1 MKTATKPN
9 VVREILLKLER
20 PETGPYQ
27 AICMYGKQGG
37 EEIFTVVGHSTDS
50 VFDVVVYKGP
60 SKNEAITRFYEM
72 VLNED
77 KNKSNNLDDEL

>member
-1 MKTATKPN
+1 MKTAAKPN
-9 VVREILLKLER
+9 ATREVLIKLER

-27 AICMYGKQGG
+27 AICMYAKQGG
-37 EEIFTVVGHSTDS
+37 EEMFTVVGHSTDS
-50 VFDVVVYKGP
+50 DFDVVVYQGP

-77 KNKSNNLDDEL
+77 KNNSNNLDDEL